1 MSTFR
6 NSRPEVFCKKDV
18 VKICSKFKGEH
29 PYQNAISIKLQSNFI
44 EITIRHGC
52 SPVNL
57 PHLLRTP
64 FPKNSSGWLLVAS
77 VLSKIMFQEAV
88 ISANYLLAGNYM
100 FKVNN
105 RNTRRRCEICSKLI
119 IKTPEQRHWR
129 LSCVFIVDFEHISH
143 LVVFLLLILSR

>member
-1 MSTFR
+1 M
-6 NSRPEVFCKKDV
+6 FCKKDV
-18 VKICSKFKGEH
+18 LKICSKFTGEH
-29 PYQNAISIKLQSNFI
+29 PHQSLISIKLQSNII

-64 FPKNSSGWLLVAS
+64 FSKNSSGWLLVAS
-77 VLSKIMFQEAV
+77 VLSKIIFQEAV
-88 ISANYLLAGNYM
+88 IRANYLLAGNYI

-105 RNTRRRCEICSKLI
+105 RNTRRCEIYSKLI
-119 IKTPEQRHWR
+119 IKTPERRHYR
-129 LSCVFIVDFEHISH
+129 RSGVFIVDFEHISH